1 MQEPSNNLLEKAD
14 PKEALRSVRFVRD
27 NFKRFRPLCCICIP
41 LRLGVFL
48 NACST
53 LVLSTMMFVA
63 KKQFEESTRVVGG
76 GYTVVSR
83 TIIFF
88 IEVTGVFWAICGI
101 IGAYQC
107 EYSYVW
113 LYNLYQWTRI
123 AAWLL
128 MFYFD
133 LPTLW
138 YCELWIVDIKGAHE
152 QMGWNPTVYDIAMNG
167 GCLRERTEF
176 MFCSTIGFFIFFY
189 LALENQ
195 RFQDELEDEP
205 PYLYFSKDIP
215 KGSFFG
221 QCNGE
226 RSLLRNTEDAYPS
239 YGVNP
244 SYGVTSTNA

>member
-1 MQEPSNNLLEKAD
+1 MLQPEEAD
-14 PKEALRSVRFVRD
+14 PSSRHRSLRFIQD
-27 NFKRFRPLCCICIP
+27 NFKRYRPLCCACIP

-48 NACST
+48 NALFT
-53 LVLSTMMFVA
+53 LALSVIMSVA
-63 KKQFEESTRVVGG
+63 KDKAEEETRIVGG

-88 IEVTGVFWAICGI
+88 IEVTGIFWGICGI

-123 AAWLL
+123 AAWL
-128 MFYFD
+128 MMYYFD

-138 YCELWIVDIKGAHE
+138 WCELWIVDIKGAHE
-152 QMGWNPTVYDIAMNG
+152 KMGWNPIVYDIAMNG
-167 GCLRERTEF
+167 GCLRERTQF
-176 MFCSTIGFFIFFY
+176 MFFSTLGFFIFLY

-195 RFQDELEDEP
+195 RFQAELEEEP
-205 PYLYFSKDIP
+205 AYIIYQQKDIP

-221 QCNGE
+221 RCDGE
-226 RSLLRNTEDAYPS
+226 RSFLRNTDDPY
-239 YGVNP
+239 P